1 MAKPNYQFEKRK
13 KDLAKKKKREEKLQR
28 KANKPDAP
36 KDGDVEATPAV
47 QEGGEPTPAPTE

>member
-36 KDGDVEATPAV
+36 KDGDVDALPA
-47 QEGGEPTPAPTE
+47 QEGGEPTPTPTE